1 MKSLQEFTEIRTGF
15 PFRERPVRV
24 ASGGCGLVQ
33 MGDLDTVTGW
43 VKPNLE
49 RVEPPSNWESHRL
62 RVGDVLL
69 ASRGERNDAAQ
80 FSGDVE
86 AVAAAHLLVIRL
98 KPDCGVH
105 PFFLAWFL
113 NRPKTQ
119 ARLRVVRSGTNI
131 PFLPVDTLR
140 LFEIPVPS
148 NELQHHMVH
157 LHQLSLQEEKLVQ
170 QIQVRRRELM
180 AGLMQCLLADETRT

>member
-1 MKSLQEFTEIRTGF
+1 MKSLQEIAEIRTGF
-15 PFRERPVRV
+15 PFRERPSRV
-24 ASGGCGLVQ
+24 ADGGCGLVQ

-43 VKPNLE
+43 VSPNLE
-49 RVEPPSNWESHRL
+49 RVELPSNWENHRL

-80 FSGDVE
+80 FDGDIE
-86 AVAAAHLLVIRL
+86 AVAAANLLVIRL

-113 NRPKTQ
+113 NQPNTQ
-119 ARLRVVRSGTNI
+119 ARLRAVRSGTNI
-131 PFLPVDTLR
+131 PFLPVEALR
-140 LFEIPVPS
+140 LLEIPVPS

-157 LHQLSLQEEKLVQ
+157 LHQLSVEEERLVQ
-170 QIQVRRRELM
+170 QIQEKRRELM
-180 AGLMQCLLADETRT
+180 TGVMQCLLNNDKTA